1 MTIMKRALS
10 FMLSMI
16 LFMVWTPAIAEG
28 YADMLAKGDAF
39 LASGDYAEA
48 IASYHLA
55 QRLQPDNVLAFLS
68 EANVRIMLEDYA
80 TAASVVDAAL
90 ELDPVSPDAW
100 HLKCKID
107 ALSNDI
113 AAFEQDVIYANV
125 CDADLTDAYP
135 LIASLYAASGIYE
148 KAVLY
153 FGQAELNSLDKT
165 QQEQYRKSL
174 VCSGKQEE
182 AERLGLQAPSM
193 RNEALDA
200 AFERNHLMLVET
212 DFPEVNA
219 DDFEFP
225 DELWEAVKLERLEDP
240 TGSLRACLDRESFT
254 WFSLSP
260 AGNSGILVAEDYII
274 CYYGGKYRVL
284 FPSLTRGVE
293 DVRGNLDRVFRTHF
307 SSLFG
312 EEGITYSPDGRYAA
326 IVNWRKTLG
335 EGRHYFD
342 PIIIDLST
350 GEMIL
355 TATYGN
361 NIFKDKSG
369 AVATATFSSDG
380 RYFYYMLYGS
390 ISEYR
395 TALYRYDLQED
406 KTEFCYSEN
415 NFNDLPYLSET
426 GNGAFVILRSTYSG
440 NEPEGI
446 TAISCV
452 NGAWVGTES
461 TFDLPTKYW
470 YCDRLMLSANSGY
483 AFMPGRASGL
493 SYYAFQRVRPDEDFT
508 GLNQYHVISKG
519 NNQIQSYRADEL
531 ISLIDGCQDVS
542 SLPFQWI
549 LFAVLSPDGQYV
561 LLNTSDSSEMTRHLF
576 LVRLEDLSMKEVH
589 GIDPYEIPIGSLAR
603 SYPPMVEWHTDTL
616 IIGTKD
622 GVRAYR
628 FDLQ

>member
-28 YADMLAKGDAF
+28 YADMLAKGNAF

-48 IASYHLA
+48 IASYQLA
-55 QRLQPDNVLAFLS
+55 QRLQPDNVLAFLG

-90 ELDPVSPDAW
+90 ELDPISPDAW

-135 LIASLYAASGIYE
+135 LIASLYAASGIHE

-153 FGQAELNSLDKT
+153 FGQVELNSLDKT

-212 DFPEVNA
+212 DFPEVSA

-225 DELWEAVKLERLEDP
+225 DELWEAVKLERLDDP
-240 TGSLRACLDRESFT
+240 TDSLRACEAFS

-260 AGNSGILVAEDYII
+260 AGNSGILVADSNVI
-274 CYYGGKYRVL
+274 CYYGGKYHVL

-293 DVRGNLDRVFRTHF
+293 DVQGNLDRVFHYVFPR
-307 SSLFG
+307 LLG
-312 EEGITYSPDGRYAA
+312 EEGVLYSPSGRYAA
-326 IVNWRKTLG
+326 IVNCTEVLAKARY
-335 EGRHYFD
+335 YFD

-361 NIFKDKSG
+361 KLRREGSG
-369 AVATATFSSDG
+369 AVTTATFSSDG
-380 RYFYYMLYGS
+380 RYFYYILYGNM
-390 ISEYR
+390 SEYR
-395 TALYRYDLQED
+395 TALYRYDLQES
-406 KTEFCYSEN
+406 KTEFCYSGN
-415 NFNDLPYLSET
+415 DFNYYPYLSET
-426 GNGAFVILRSTYSG
+426 ANGAFVILRDTYSAD
-440 NEPEGI
+440 EPNGV

-452 NGAWVGTES
+452 NGTWVGAES
-461 TFDLPTKYW
+461 AFDLPTQYW
-470 YCDRLMLSANSGY
+470 YCNRLMSSANSSY
-483 AFMPGRASGL
+483 AFMPGKISSY
-493 SYYAFQRVRPDEDFT
+493 SYYAFQRVRPDEDFA